1 MNWEL
6 IIGNYGYFVVLVGT
20 FLEGETILILA
31 GFAAHLGYLSL
42 PWVILAAFIG
52 TLSGDQLFFYL
63 GRRNSRFI
71 LARHLV
77 WQGRLD
83 RVQRLF
89 ERYQTLLILGF
100 RFLYGLRTITPF
112 VLGRSGVSSG
122 YFFLLN
128 TLSALVWAAAVGIG
142 GYLFGTFLKI
152 IMGDI
157 RRYEIEIF
165 CAIAIIGGLI
175 WGTYFYRSRR
185 RKFLKRNESI
195 KNF

>member
-6 IIGNYGYFVVLVGT
+6 IIGNYGYFALLVGT

-42 PWVILAAFIG
+42 PWVILVAFIG
-52 TLSGDQLFFYL
+52 TLSGDQLYFYL
-63 GRRNSRFI
+63 GRRNSEFV
-71 LARHLV
+71 LNKHPA
-77 WQGRLD
+77 WQSRLD
-83 RVQRLF
+83 KVQRLF

-112 VLGRSGVSSG
+112 ALGRSGVPPG

-128 TLSALVWAAAVGIG
+128 TLSALVWSAAVGIG
-142 GYLFGTFLKI
+142 GYLFGNLLKI

-175 WGTYFYRSRR
+175 WGIYFYRSRR
-185 RKFLKRNESI
+185 KKFLQRNESM
-195 KNF
+195 KKP